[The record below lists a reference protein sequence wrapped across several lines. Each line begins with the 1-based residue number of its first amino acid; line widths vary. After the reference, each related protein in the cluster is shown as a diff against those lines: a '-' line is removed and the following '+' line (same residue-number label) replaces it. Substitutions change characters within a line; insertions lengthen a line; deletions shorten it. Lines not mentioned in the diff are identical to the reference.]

1 MVAGPTRETFDV
13 PMADA
18 PAHHVPAPHAQAR
31 TDRIERAAI
40 RAINHQ
46 RARYGLPALRLSG
59 KLGNIAT
66 WHSWD
71 MVRHG
76 MLSHSSSDGTP
87 FYTRIRRIVPAR
99 TVGET
104 LIQFRG
110 SYGGRAIVRAWM
122 HSPPH
127 RNELLSRSYHR
138 VGVGRWRSRGLS
150 VVTAD
155 FAS

>member
-1 MVAGPTRETFDV
+1 V

-18 PAHHVPAPHAQAR
+18 PAHHAPAPHAQAR

-40 RAINHQ
+40 RAINRQ
-46 RARYGLPALRLSG
+46 RARYGLPALHLSSRLG
-59 KLGNIAT
+59 AIAT

-71 MVRHG
+71 MLRHG

-87 FYTRIRRIVPAR
+87 FYTRIRRVVPAR

-104 LIQFRG
+104 LIEYRG
-110 SYGGRAIVRAWM
+110 RYGGYSIVRAWL

-127 RNELLSRSYHR
+127 RAELLSRSYHR
-138 VGVGRWRSRGLS
+138 IGVGRWRYRGMS

-155 FAS
+155 FTS

>member
-1 MVAGPTRETFDV
+1 V

-18 PAHHVPAPHAQAR
+18 PAHHAPAPHAQAR

-40 RAINHQ
+40 RAINRQ
-46 RARYGLPALRLSG
+46 RWRYGLPTLHVSNRLSA
-59 KLGNIAT
+59 IAT

-99 TVGET
+99 SVGET
-104 LIQFRG
+104 LIEFRG
-110 SYGGRAIVRAWM
+110 SYGGKAIVRAWM
-122 HSPPH
+122 NSAPH
-127 RNELLSRSYHR
+127 RAELLSRRYHR
-138 VGVGRWRSRGLS
+138 VGVGRWRQRGMTI
-150 VVTAD
+150 VTAD

>member
-1 MVAGPTRETFDV
+1 
-13 PMADA
+13 MADA
-18 PAHHVPAPHAQAR
+18 PAHHAPAPHAQAR

-40 RAINHQ
+40 RAINRQ
-46 RARYGLPALRLSG
+46 RSRYGLPSLRLSG
-59 KLGNIAT
+59 RLSAIAT

-71 MVRHG
+71 MLRHG

-104 LIQFRG
+104 LIEYHG
-110 SYGGRAIVRAWM
+110 TYGGRAIVRAWM
-122 HSPPH
+122 NSPPH
-127 RNELLSRSYHR
+127 RAELLSRSYHR
-138 VGVGRWRSRGLS
+138 VGVGRWRYRSMS